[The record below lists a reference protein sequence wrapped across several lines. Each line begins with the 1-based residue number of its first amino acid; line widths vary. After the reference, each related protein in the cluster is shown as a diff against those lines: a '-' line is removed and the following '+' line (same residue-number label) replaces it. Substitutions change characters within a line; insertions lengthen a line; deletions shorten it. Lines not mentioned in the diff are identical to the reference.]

1 MAAVLVVE
9 DEDVL
14 LDMIAALVE
23 DSGHRALLATNGREG
38 LARLQAEPE
47 LPLLIISDVMMP
59 LMNGLDFA
67 KTLKADPHYCQVP
80 IVLMSA
86 AGQSATK
93 GLADHFV
100 SKPFELEEIE
110 QLIELYSR
118 DSLRAAFTDS

>member
-1 MAAVLVVE
+1 MAAVLVIE

-14 LDMIAALVE
+14 LDMIAALIE
-23 DSGHRALLATNGREG
+23 DIGHRALRATNGREG
-38 LARLQAEPE
+38 LATLQAEPE

-59 LMNGLDFA
+59 LMNGIAFA
-67 KTLKADPHYCQVP
+67 KAAKADPRYCHVP

-86 AGQSATK
+86 AGQSAAI

-110 QLIELYSR
+110 QIIEHYTRDGISR
-118 DSLRAAFTDS
+118 SMH